1 MLDEIKKRCIISN
14 NYNTKAYCVK
24 FNFYVLQTCSSGVEK
39 KNIDSKR
46 QYSFQILHSIG
57 QTNLLRGALEAA
69 PPREEVQSTRWET
82 SRVLQECIRR
92 RPKALYRV
100 LCADVQ
106 KAARPLP
113 PGAKDL
119 TGCLWLFR
127 EARGNRTPAPSAQ

>member
-69 PPREEVQSTRWET
+69 PPQGRSAVHQ
-82 SRVLQECIRR
+82 VGDLQG
-92 RPKALYRV
+92 P
-100 LCADVQ
+100 
-106 KAARPLP
+106 
-113 PGAKDL
+113 
-119 TGCLWLFR
+119 TGVHSQ
-127 EARGNRTPAPSAQ
+127 TT